1 MKGSNKMPRNLPVGT
16 SKGSAAK
23 KGNSTR
29 ETVKKRPTARFY
41 EVKIR
46 LPAEEYLRGLPF
58 FDELKY
64 LPKFFMDA
72 YAEKVNR
79 AEANNKAARL
89 KKLAGDVDLLDP
101 VIKEMHDSGKLN
113 YLINH
118 IVELVKNGRGDE

>member
-1 MKGSNKMPRNLPVGT
+1 MRGSDKKPGNLPVGR
-16 SKGSAAK
+16 SKGFAAK

-29 ETVKKRPTARFY
+29 ETAKKRPTARFY

-46 LPAEEYLRGLPF
+46 IPAEEYIRGLPY
-58 FDELKY
+58 FDEQKY

-72 YAEKVNR
+72 YTEKVNR

-89 KKLAGDVDLLDP
+89 RILAGNVELLDP
-101 VIKEMHDSGKLN
+101 IIKEMHDSGKLN

-118 IVELVKNGRGDE
+118 IMELIKREGENG